1 MCYDYN
7 NLNHKKLTCTCQK
20 TSTRVFDTAGAFY
33 HSGDTSWY
41 FSSIKVPRP
50 KLVQTTKTVHVRGMS
65 KKFVEFVN
73 KNKTT
78 VPIAFKFV
86 YN

>member
-1 MCYDYN
+1 MPCYVGTYIQG
-7 NLNHKKLTCTCQK
+7 L
-20 TSTRVFDTAGAFY
+20 R
-33 HSGDTSWY
+33 
-41 FSSIKVPRP
+41 
-50 KLVQTTKTVHVRGMS
+50 

-78 VPIAFKFV
+78 NPIAFKFV

>member
-1 MCYDYN
+1 MAILMVFYGDN
-7 NLNHKKLTCTCQK
+7 STTLGVRKLTSLT
-20 TSTRVFDTAGAFY
+20 V
-33 HSGDTSWY
+33 HSSYD
-41 FSSIKVPRP
+41 I
-50 KLVQTTKTVHVRGMS
+50 HVRGLS

-78 VPIAFKFV
+78 NPIAFKFV